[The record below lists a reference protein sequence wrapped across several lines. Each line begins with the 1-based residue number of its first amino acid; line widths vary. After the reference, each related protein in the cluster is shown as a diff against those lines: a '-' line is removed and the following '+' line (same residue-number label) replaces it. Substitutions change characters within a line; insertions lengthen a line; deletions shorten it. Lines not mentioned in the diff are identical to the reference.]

1 MDQDEARAEEALS
14 DHCPTLG
21 SVLPHK
27 AKERALILVRG
38 RILDRHSS
46 FSRKSSSLLST
57 GSRGRFYSRRSD
69 GA

>member
-1 MDQDEARAEEALS
+1 MDQDEALAEEALS
-14 DHCPTLG
+14 DYCPTLG

-27 AKERALILVRG
+27 ANERVLALVRG

-57 GSRGRFYSRRSD
+57 GSQWAFLL
-69 GA
+69 AA